1 MQIVDAIKNLT
12 IAMKG
17 SGSVEDISTDQIA
30 DAIQYMAD
38 NWDTISAGIGG
49 GEAYELPAASETAL
63 GGVKKAA
70 TVAAV
75 SAADATAAG
84 EAYDQTV
91 AQSAVALANANKS
104 AINAIL
110 TNLEAAGIMASS

>member
-1 MQIVDAIKNLT
+1 MQIVDSIKNLT

-17 SGSVEDISTDQIA
+17 SGSVEDITTDQIA

-38 NWDTISAGIGG
+38 NWGTIFAGIGG
-49 GEAYELPAASETAL
+49 GEAYELPAASEATL

-70 TVAAV
+70 TVASV
-75 SAADATAAG
+75 STADATSAG
-84 EAYDQTV
+84 EAYDQSV
-91 AQSAVALANANKS
+91 AQSAVALANANKV

-110 TNLEAAGIMASS
+110 TNLKAAGIMS

>member
-1 MQIVDAIKNLT
+1 MQIVDAVKNLI

-17 SGSVEDISTDQIA
+17 SGSSKDITENQIA
-30 DAIQYMAD
+30 DVIQYMAD

-49 GEAYELPAASETAL
+49 GEAYELPAASEASL

-75 SAADATAAG
+75 TTADATASG

-91 AQSAVALANANKS
+91 AQSVVTLANANKA
-104 AINAIL
+104 AINQIIA
-110 TNLEAAGIMASS
+110 NLKAAGIMA

>member
-1 MQIVDAIKNLT
+1 MQIVDAVKNLI

-17 SGSVEDISTDQIA
+17 SGSAKDITENQIA
-30 DAIQYMAD
+30 DVIQYMAD
-38 NWDTISAGIGG
+38 NWTDISTGIGG
-49 GEAYELPAASETAL
+49 GETYVLPAATASAL
-63 GGVKKAA
+63 GGVKKAS

-84 EAYDQTV
+84 AAYDQTV
-91 AQSAVALANANKS
+91 AQSAVTLANANKA

-110 TNLEAAGIMASS
+110 TNLKAAGIMA

>member
-17 SGSVEDISTDQIA
+17 SGSVEDITTDQIA
-30 DAIQYMAD
+30 DAIQYIAD
-38 NWDTISAGIGG
+38 NWDTISVGIGG
-49 GEAYELPAASETAL
+49 GETYELPAASEATL

-75 SAADATAAG
+75 SAADATTAG
-84 EAYDQTV
+84 EAYDQTI
-91 AQSAVALANANKS
+91 AQSAVALANANKA

-110 TNLEAAGIMASS
+110 ANLKAAGIMA

>member
-17 SGSVEDISTDQIA
+17 SGSVEDITTDQIA
-30 DAIQYMAD
+30 GAIQYMAD
-38 NWDTISAGIGG
+38 NWETISAGIGG
-49 GEAYELPAASETAL
+49 GEPYELPAATESAL
-63 GGVKKAA
+63 GGVKKAT

-84 EAYDQTV
+84 GTYDQTV
-91 AQSAVALANANKS
+91 AQSVVTLANANKA

-110 TNLEAAGIMASS
+110 TNLKAAGIMT

>member
-17 SGSVEDISTDQIA
+17 SGSVEDITADQIA
-30 DAIQYMAD
+30 DAIQYIAD

-49 GEAYELPAASETAL
+49 GEPYELPAASEATL

-70 TVAAV
+70 TVAGV
-75 SAADATAAG
+75 SAADAAAAG
-84 EAYDQTV
+84 GAYDQTV
-91 AQSAVALANANKS
+91 AQSAVVLANANKA

-110 TNLEAAGIMASS
+110 ANLKAAGIMA

>member
-17 SGSVEDISTDQIA
+17 SGSVKDITTDQIA

-38 NWDTISAGIGG
+38 NWGTISAGIGG
-49 GEAYELPAASETAL
+49 GEDYELPAASEATL

-70 TVAAV
+70 TVATV
-75 SAADATAAG
+75 SASDATVAG
-84 EAYDQTV
+84 EAYDQTA
-91 AQSAVALANANKS
+91 AQSAVALANANKA

-110 TNLEAAGIMASS
+110 ANLKAAGIMA

>member
-17 SGSVEDISTDQIA
+17 SGSVEDITTDQIA
-30 DAIQYMAD
+30 DAIQYIAD
-38 NWDTISAGIGG
+38 NWGTISAGIGG
-49 GEAYELPAASETAL
+49 GGSYELPAASEDTL
-63 GGVKKAA
+63 GGVKKAS
-70 TVAAV
+70 TVTAV

-84 EAYDQTV
+84 ESYDQTA
-91 AQSAVALANANKS
+91 AQGIVTLANANKS

-110 TNLEAAGIMASS
+110 TNLKAAGIMS

>member
-17 SGSVEDISTDQIA
+17 SGSVEDITTNQIA

-38 NWDTISAGIGG
+38 NWGTISAGIGG
-49 GEAYELPAASETAL
+49 GGAYELPAASETTL

-75 SAADATAAG
+75 STVDATASG

-91 AQSAVALANANKS
+91 AQSAVTLANANKA

-110 TNLEAAGIMASS
+110 TNLKAAGIMA

>member
-1 MQIVDAIKNLT
+1 MQIVDAVKNLI

-17 SGSVEDISTDQIA
+17 SGSAKDITENQIA
-30 DAIQYMAD
+30 DVIQYMAD

-49 GEAYELPAASETAL
+49 GEAYELPAASEDTL

-70 TVAAV
+70 TVAVV
-75 SAADATAAG
+75 SSTDATAAG
-84 EAYDQTV
+84 VAYDQTV
-91 AQSAVALANANKS
+91 SQSAVTLANANKA

-110 TNLEAAGIMASS
+110 TNLKAAGIMA

>member
-17 SGSVEDISTDQIA
+17 SGSVEDITTDQIA

-38 NWDTISAGIGG
+38 NWESISAGISSCS
-49 GEAYELPAASETAL
+49 YELPAATDSTL
-63 GGVKKAA
+63 GGVKMA
-70 TVAAV
+70 TAVEAV
-75 SAADATAAG
+75 STADATVAG
-84 EAYDQTV
+84 EAYDQTT
-91 AQSAVALANANKS
+91 AQSTVALSNANKA

-110 TNLEAAGIMASS
+110 TNLKAAGIMV

>member
-17 SGSVEDISTDQIA
+17 SGSVDEITTDQIA
-30 DAIQYMAD
+30 GAIQYMAD
-38 NWDTISAGIGG
+38 NWDEISFGIGS
-49 GEAYELPAASETAL
+49 GEPYELPVASEVAL
-63 GGVKKAA
+63 EGVKKAA

-75 SAADATAAG
+75 SEADATVAG

-91 AQSAVALANANKS
+91 AQSAVTLVNANKD

-110 TNLEAAGIMASS
+110 TNLKAAGIMA

>member
-1 MQIVDAIKNLT
+1 MDSIKKLT
-12 IAMKG
+12 LAMKG
-17 SGSVEDISTDQIA
+17 SGSVEDITADQIA
-30 DAIQYMAD
+30 DAIQYIAD

-49 GEAYELPAASETAL
+49 GEPYELPAASEATL

-70 TVAAV
+70 TVAGV

-84 EAYDQTV
+84 GAYDQTV
-91 AQSAVALANANKS
+91 AQSAVVLANANKA

-110 TNLEAAGIMASS
+110 ANLKAAGIMA

>member
-1 MQIVDAIKNLT
+1 MQIVDAIKNLA

-17 SGSVEDISTDQIA
+17 SGSVEDISTNQIA

-38 NWDTISAGIGG
+38 NWDAISAGIGG
-49 GEAYELPAASETAL
+49 GEPYELPAASEASL

-70 TVAAV
+70 TVATV
-75 SAADATAAG
+75 STADATDAG

-91 AQSAVALANANKS
+91 AQSAVILANANKA

-110 TNLEAAGIMASS
+110 TNLKAAGIMT

>member
-17 SGSVEDISTDQIA
+17 SGSVEDITTDQIA
-30 DAIQYMAD
+30 DAIQYISD
-38 NWDTISAGIGG
+38 NWDTISVGIGG
-49 GEAYELPAASETAL
+49 GETYELPAASEATL

-75 SAADATAAG
+75 SAADATTAG
-84 EAYDQTV
+84 EAYDQTI
-91 AQSAVALANANKS
+91 AQSAVALANANKA

-110 TNLEAAGIMASS
+110 ANLKAAGIMA

>member
-1 MQIVDAIKNLT
+1 MQIVDAIKNLA

-17 SGSVEDISTDQIA
+17 SGSVEDITTDQIA
-30 DAIQYMAD
+30 DAIQYIAD

-49 GEAYELPAASETAL
+49 GEPYELPAATEEAL

-70 TVAAV
+70 TVSDV
-75 SAADATAAG
+75 SAADATTAG
-84 EAYDQTV
+84 EAYDQAVVQSTV
-91 AQSAVALANANKS
+91 ELANANKV

-110 TNLEAAGIMASS
+110 TNLKAAGIMA

>member
-17 SGSVEDISTDQIA
+17 SGSVEDITTDQIA

-38 NWDTISAGIGG
+38 NWGTISAGIGG
-49 GEAYELPAASETAL
+49 GEAYELPAASEATL

-70 TVAAV
+70 TVASV
-75 SAADATAAG
+75 STADATSAG
-84 EAYDQTV
+84 EAYDQSV
-91 AQSAVALANANKS
+91 AQSAVALANANKV

-110 TNLEAAGIMASS
+110 TNLKAAGIMS